1 MSKPFQ
7 WIRNQPLLQGCPKS
21 FHFGD
26 YVETNDRS
34 VAGFVRGV
42 MNPGPSADQGFYL
55 IQVHEDGDVI
65 PLHNRTLQLVL
76 RTNTLDAMTAAYES
90 YIREKL

>member
-1 MSKPFQ
+1 MPAPFQ
-7 WIRNQPLLQGCPKS
+7 WHRNQPLIAGCPKG

-26 YVETNDRS
+26 YVEANDRS

-42 MNPGPSADQGFYL
+42 MNPGPSADHAFYL
-55 IQVHEDGDVI
+55 IQVHEEGDVV

-76 RTNTLDAMTAAYES
+76 RTDTPETMTIAYEA
-90 YIREKL
+90 YLKEKL